1 MIQTAKLA
9 LSLAVPLLLHVPLL
23 AQQAQ
28 DSLGHSAPRLE
39 DVATQFAALNVV
51 DGVLTGAGA
60 GYRARFDSDGVQFV
74 PALGEAAP
82 TEQPVQVRGVAYGR
96 GIADRSLA
104 QVMPSHRGQQ
114 VTFAHGAVDTTYV
127 VQSDGIK
134 QSFVFHERPA
144 GRGDL
149 VVAVQ
154 VASQLAATQLGDDA
168 VVLQN
173 ELGGVRIAG
182 VLGIDAAG
190 DTVRGTLQWQG
201 SSLLLRLPAAFVEG
215 AALPLVLDPFLA
227 PEFSVVSSS
236 RNLDP
241 QVAYD
246 AGTNRYL
253 VAWWRRLSASTA
265 DVYGQFVFDVTTTPS
280 NLAGSSVVIRSGQ
293 NSLRAR
299 VANCSLR
306 NCFVVGWQETVA
318 TPPLP
323 NHSDVFV
330 RAVNATLQGPAFA
343 LSPTPSNETGLELS
357 GDATESNGSVFAAF
371 LSGTVATT
379 ITVNVA
385 TNLVVTGSA
394 QAPISGGNSA
404 SRIRLPKSGGSDNR
418 RVVAFQSSSTGN
430 VTLRTYAGSSAV
442 GAAVTMPATFDV
454 TDFAI
459 DGDGDNW
466 AVAWMEFESST
477 SVTNDIRVGTYEW
490 IAATNTLQLL
500 ATGGVA
506 TTAFLEEGRPS
517 VALIDRNVVVA
528 WVAPGTTS
536 ELRMRTFTLSSCS
549 ECEQANVVASSSS
562 NLSSA
567 IASQA
572 SGNETSANRRDALL
586 VWNVDNGTTSTIGAR
601 RWQPA
606 DGLLTT
612 IPSGCGNLTG
622 VLTEECAATGST
634 GHRAML
640 RNVAAG
646 ATGWLLLSPDRNDAL
661 GCGSCVLVPDLW
673 NCFAF
678 GPLVPNAQ
686 GHLTATTPIPA
697 SLLLVGR
704 SYYQQW
710 VVADTATPGCST
722 FFFDLS
728 NAQQVTIQ

>member
-9 LSLAVPLLLHVPLL
+9 LFLAVPLLLHAPLL
-23 AQQAQ
+23 AQQAP
-28 DSLGHSAPRLE
+28 DSLDRRAPRLE
-39 DVATQFAALNVV
+39 DVTPQFAALNVV

-60 GYRARFDSDGVQFV
+60 GYRARFDRDGVQFV

-96 GIADRSLA
+96 GTADRPLA
-104 QVMPSHRGQQ
+104 QVLPSHRGQQ
-114 VTFAHGAVDTTYV
+114 VTFAHGKVDTTYV
-127 VQSDGIK
+127 VQNDGIK

-154 VASQLAATQLGDDA
+154 VASQLAATQQGDDA

-182 VLGIDAAG
+182 VLGIDADG
-190 DTVRGTLQWQG
+190 QTVRGTLQWQG
-201 SSLLLRLPAAFVEG
+201 SSLLLRLPEAFVEG
-215 AALPLVLDPFLA
+215 AALPLVLDPLLA

-246 AGTNRYL
+246 ADTNRYL
-253 VAWWRRLSASTA
+253 VAWWRRLSATTA
-265 DVYGQFVFDVTTTPS
+265 DVYGQFVFNVTVTPS
-280 NLAGSSVVIRSGQ
+280 DLAGSSVVIRSGQ
-293 NSLRAR
+293 NSQRAR
-299 VANCSLR
+299 VANCSVR

-323 NHSDVFV
+323 NHTDVFV
-330 RAVNATLQGPAFA
+330 RALNATLLSPAFA
-343 LSPTPSNETGLELS
+343 LFPTPSNETGLELS
-357 GDATESNGSVFAAF
+357 GDATESNGNVFGAF

-385 TNLVVTGSA
+385 TNLAVTGSA
-394 QAPISGGNSA
+394 VAPISGGNSA

-418 RVVAFQSSSTGN
+418 RVVAFQSSSTGD

-466 AVAWMEFESST
+466 AVAWMQFESST
-477 SVTNDIRVGTYEW
+477 SVTNDIRVATYEW
-490 IAATNTLQLL
+490 NVAANALQLL
-500 ATGGVA
+500 ATSGVA
-506 TTAFLEEGRPS
+506 TTAFFEEGRPS

-536 ELRMRTFTLSSCS
+536 ELRMRTFTLGSCT
-549 ECEQANVVASSSS
+549 ECEPAQVVASSSS

-567 IASQA
+567 IASQT
-572 SGNETSANRRDALL
+572 SGNETSATRRDALL

-601 RWQPA
+601 RWQPE

-612 IPSGCGNLTG
+612 IPSGCGNLVGT
-622 VLTEECAATGST
+622 LTEECAVTGST

-646 ATGWLLLSPDRNDAL
+646 ATGWLLLSPDRNDAF

-678 GPLVPNAQ
+678 GPLVPNTQ
-686 GHLTATTPIPA
+686 GHLTVTTPIPA
-697 SLLLVGR
+697 TPLLVGR

-722 FFFDLS
+722 FLFDLS

>member
-1 MIQTAKLA
+1 MMQPAKLA
-9 LSLAVPLLLHVPLL
+9 LSLAVPLLLHAPLL
-23 AQQAQ
+23 AQQAPAEPNRT
-28 DSLGHSAPRLE
+28 APRFE

-60 GYRARFDSDGVQFV
+60 GYRARFDRDGVQFV
-74 PALGEAAP
+74 PALGEQAP
-82 TEQPVQVRGVAYGR
+82 TEQPVQLRGVAYGR
-96 GIADRSLA
+96 GTADLPLA
-104 QVMPSHRGQQ
+104 QVAPSHRGQQ
-114 VTFAHGAVDTTYV
+114 VTFAHGKVDTTYV
-127 VQSDGIK
+127 VKNDGIK
-134 QSFVFHERPA
+134 QAFVFHERPA

-154 VASQLAATQLGDDA
+154 VASQLAATQQGDDA

-182 VLGIDAAG
+182 VLGIDANG

-201 SSLLLRLPAAFVEG
+201 SSLLLRLPEAFVER

-227 PEFSVVSSS
+227 PVFTVSSTG

-253 VAWWRRLSASTA
+253 VAWWRRLSANTA

-280 NLAGSSVVIRSGQ
+280 ELSGSSVVIRSGQ

-299 VANCSLR
+299 VANCSVR

-323 NHSDVFV
+323 NHTDVFV
-330 RAVNATLQGPAFA
+330 RALNATLQAPAVA
-343 LSPTPSNETGLELS
+343 ITSTPSNESGLELS
-357 GDATESNGSVFAAF
+357 GDATESNGSVFAAYLF
-371 LSGTVATT
+371 GTVATT
-379 ITVNVA
+379 ITLNVA
-385 TNLVVTGSA
+385 TNLAVTASG
-394 QAPISGGNSA
+394 QAPISGGNGA
-404 SRIRLPKSGGSDNR
+404 SQVRLPKSGGSDNR
-418 RVVAFQSSSTGN
+418 RLVGVQSGSTGA
-430 VTLRTYAGSSAV
+430 VALRTYAGSSAI
-442 GAAVTMPATFDV
+442 GSALTMPATFGV
-454 TDFAI
+454 SDFAI

-466 AVAWMEFESST
+466 AVTWMQWESNT
-477 SVTNDIRVGTYEW
+477 SVTNDVHVATYEW
-490 IAATNTLQLL
+490 NVAANALQQL

-506 TTAFLEEGRPS
+506 TTVNFEEGRPS

-528 WVAPGTTS
+528 WVAPATTS
-536 ELRMRTFTLSSCS
+536 EVRMRTFTLGSCT
-549 ECEQANVVASSSS
+549 ECEPVSIVASATGG
-562 NLSSA
+562 LSSA

-586 VWNVDNGTTSTIGAR
+586 VWNVDNGTTSSIGAR
-601 RWQPA
+601 RWQPE
-606 DGLLTT
+606 DGIVTS
-612 IPSGCGNLTG
+612 IPGGCGNLTG
-622 VLTEECAATGST
+622 VVTEECAAIGST

-640 RNVAAG
+640 RNVAAS
-646 ATGWLLLSPDRNDAL
+646 ATGWLLLSTARNDAY

-673 NCFAF
+673 NAFVF
-678 GPLVPNAQ
+678 GPLTPNAQ
-686 GHLTATTPIPA
+686 GHLTVTTPIPA
-697 SLLLVGR
+697 SLPLVGR

-710 VVADTATPGCST
+710 LVADTATPGCST
-722 FFFDLS
+722 FLFDLS